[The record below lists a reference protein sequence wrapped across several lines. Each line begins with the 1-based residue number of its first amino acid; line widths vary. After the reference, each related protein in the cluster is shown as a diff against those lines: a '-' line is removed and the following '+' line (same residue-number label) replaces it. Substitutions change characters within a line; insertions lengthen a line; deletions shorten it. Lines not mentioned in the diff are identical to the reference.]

1 MSTEINIPFSDALA
15 AAHGELYLQAR
26 ASVIEAL
33 KHSRQLGPVEL
44 ERFIESYVANY
55 IDAALTERARLK
67 AIFERS
73 SGLSAGHA

>member
-1 MSTEINIPFSDALA
+1 MDTAINIPFSDALA
-15 AAHGELYLQAR
+15 AAHGDLYLRAR

-44 ERFIESYVANY
+44 ERFIETHVENY
-55 IDAALTERARLK
+55 INGALTERARLK

-73 SGLSAGHA
+73 AGLPEGRA